1 MMRRTSIGLT
11 LATAIGTVMFASAAA
26 AETAV
31 ATASAALSFWMTW
44 GLVYLSIGGV
54 LAAVAT
60 VIAVR
65 EKREWSSLLR
75 WMASEDRTVTDDGDN
90 GERASRRAA

>member
-1 MMRRTSIGLT
+1 MMRRPSIGLT

-31 ATASAALSFWMTW
+31 DTASAALSFWMTW

-54 LAAVAT
+54 LAAVAAA
-60 VIAVR
+60 IAVR
-65 EKREWSSLLR
+65 EAREWSSLLR
-75 WMASEDRTVTDDGDN
+75 WTAAEDRTVMDDEDD

>member
-1 MMRRTSIGLT
+1 MTRRTSFRLT

-31 ATASAALSFWMTW
+31 DTASAALSFWMTW

-60 VIAVR
+60 AIAVR

-75 WMASEDRTVTDDGDN
+75 WMAEDDRRAANGGD
-90 GERASRRAA
+90 GERPSRRAA